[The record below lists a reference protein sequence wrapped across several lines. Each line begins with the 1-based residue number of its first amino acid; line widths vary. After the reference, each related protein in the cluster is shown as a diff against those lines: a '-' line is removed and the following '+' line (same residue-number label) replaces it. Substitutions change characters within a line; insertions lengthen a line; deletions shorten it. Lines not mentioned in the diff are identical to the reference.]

1 MDAIAVLAVIVAP
14 AATLAGVAITLD
26 HQRRQAA
33 ARDKRHVRDA
43 RYARARQALGKLVAL
58 ALQMELAAD
67 QPLLT
72 TPAMREALAKLLEQI
87 GYSWPEMLSARAE
100 ILCEPDGEVWMN
112 EFEAQVLQPFKA
124 VREAAQQDED
134 PREPL
139 NALKAGVAR
148 FRGLVSA
155 HLAQLEQPVR

>member
-1 MDAIAVLAVIVAP
+1 MDPIAVLAVIVAP
-14 AATLAGVAITLD
+14 VAAVAGVAVTLD
-26 HQRRQAA
+26 HQRRQSASE
-33 ARDKRHVRDA
+33 DKRHLRDA
-43 RYARARQALGKLVAL
+43 RHARARQALGKLVAL
-58 ALQMELAAD
+58 TLKMELVAD

-100 ILCEPDGEVWMN
+100 ILCEPDGERWMS
-112 EFEAQVLQPFKA
+112 EFEAHVLQPFKA

-139 NALKAGVAR
+139 KALKAGVAR
-148 FRGLVSA
+148 FRALVAA
-155 HLAQLEQPVR
+155 HLADLERPV